1 MNDARLAYIL
11 GVAGISLLA
20 AACGGEKANHMQGS
34 NTTSTA
40 APAAAPTPSTGEAAG
55 STSAGGAVAGSTAT
69 PGAAA
74 GTTSAAGAAGAAGA
88 AAGAAGAAQGGGA
101 GSITAAE
108 VALGDSIFHG
118 QTAGGTCFTCHGQ
131 NAKGTT
137 LAPDLTDK
145 TWIDGD
151 GSYNY
156 IVERV
161 TTGVPQPKEHPAPMP
176 PMGGASLSQAQ
187 VRAVAAYVYSLS
199 HPEVGK

>member
-20 AACGGEKANHMQGS
+20 AACGGEKANNMQGS

-40 APAAAPTPSTGEAAG
+40 APAAAPTPSTGAAAG
-55 STSAGGAVAGSTAT
+55 STAAGGAVAGSTAA
-69 PGAAA
+69 PGTAA
-74 GTTSAAGAAGAAGA
+74 GSTSAAGAAGG
-88 AAGAAGAAQGGGA
+88 AQGGGA
-101 GSITAAE
+101 SSITPAM

-131 NAKGTT
+131 DAKGTT
-137 LAPDLTDK
+137 LAPNLSDK

-151 GSYNY
+151 GTYNY
-156 IVERV
+156 IVHRV
-161 TTGVPQPKEHPAPMP
+161 TVGVPQPKQYPAPMP
-176 PMGGASLSQAQ
+176 PKGGASLSDDQ
-187 VRAVAAYVYSLS
+187 VRAVASYVYSLS

>member
-20 AACGGEKANHMQGS
+20 AACGGEKASHMQGS

-40 APAAAPTPSTGEAAG
+40 VPAAAPTPSAGEAAG
-55 STSAGGAVAGSTAT
+55 ST
-69 PGAAA
+69 AAA
-74 GTTSAAGAAGAAGA
+74 GSAAAPGTTAGSTSAAGAPAAP
-88 AAGAAGAAQGGGA
+88 AAGAAQGGGVS
-101 GSITAAE
+101 GITAAE
-108 VALGDSIFHG
+108 IALGDSIFHG

-151 GSYNY
+151 GTYNY

-161 TTGVPQPKEHPAPMP
+161 TTGVPQPKQHPAPMP